1 MLGNLCLYSAEARYL
16 QSKLVSWLIC
26 PGYSVPYNPI
36 SSKTELSVAMLL
48 IEPSMLQN
56 TLAMC
61 YYQHTVKVPNGLLFA
76 LFRVKQMK
84 I

>member
-36 SSKTELSVAMLL
+36 SSKNEVERCDAFNRTINAAEYTCYVLL
-48 IEPSMLQN
+48 PAYS
-56 TLAMC
+56 
-61 YYQHTVKVPNGLLFA
+61 
-76 LFRVKQMK
+76 
-84 I
+84 